1 MRWILVVVWL
11 CCNAVKAQPAQQNNS
26 LPDIYRLVIE
36 GEATVPVATSEKVLD
51 LMLKYAN
58 LRDEEAFARMIAQ
71 GEVLLVASGT
81 KCRFADPGFFTH
93 EVRIDE
99 GPHRGRYG
107 FVPSEFVKTIT
118 AEQQR
123 QENEQQRIKQES
135 QEKAEREQRERLA
148 AEENAKFRTW
158 TSADGKYKREAKMI
172 GLISGSVLL
181 ESRDGKRAKV
191 DPLKLSRA
199 DQEYAAKWRRRGV
212 KEKVGDPSDANKP
225 AISVKFIRARLVDF
239 QTPNGIR
246 TKMVLVDWKNDGS
259 RPVRAVDANITL
271 LDARRRELEGGR
283 RNQPIF
289 AVADSSPGIA
299 PGEIYREPN
308 DRGFILDQFTAK
320 EASGVRVEIVGAVE
334 NGAF

>member
-1 MRWILVVVWL
+1 
-11 CCNAVKAQPAQQNNS
+11 
-26 LPDIYRLVIE
+26 VID

-51 LMLKYAN
+51 LMLKYASI
-58 LRDEEAFARMIAQ
+58 RDEEAFARMVAQ
-71 GEVLLVASGT
+71 GEVLLVANGT

-118 AEQQR
+118 AEQQH
-123 QENEQQRIKQES
+123 QENEQQRIKQEL
-135 QEKAEREQRERLA
+135 QEKSERERSERLA

-158 TSADGKYKREAKMI
+158 MSADGKHKREAKMI
-172 GLISGSVLL
+172 GSISGSILL
-181 ESRDGKRAKV
+181 ESRDGKRATV
-191 DPLKLSRA
+191 NPLKLSRA
-199 DQEYAAKWRRRGV
+199 DQEYAARWLRRKV
-212 KEKVGDPSDANKP
+212 KKNVGDPSDPNKP
-225 AISVKFIRARLVDF
+225 AISVKLIRAKLVDF
-239 QTPNGIR
+239 QTPDGIR

-271 LDARRRELEGGR
+271 LDARGRELEGGR
-283 RNQPIF
+283 KSQPIF

-299 PGEIYREPN
+299 PGEIYREPA
-308 DRGFILDQFTAK
+308 DRGFIVDQFTAK
-320 EASGVRVEIVGAVE
+320 EARRVRVELVRAVE